1 VSYALPLG
9 MLLALVVGIFTGY
22 PVAFLLAGLSVVFM
36 LLGEVALPTF
46 GLITSRVFGAV
57 LENWILAAIPLFIF
71 MGIMLEKSRIAD
83 KLLLE
88 LEALFGG
95 KPGGLGLAVVAIG
108 IIMAAST
115 GIIGASVVLM
125 GTMALPLMLKQGY
138 NKTVAIGTILGSG
151 TLGILIPPSIMLVV
165 FGDVMQIPIGDLFAA
180 ALIPGLML
188 GGFYALY
195 IVLVAIFSPKS
206 VPPGKAIPAGS
217 YGKFL
222 LRLLKNL
229 VAPALLICSVL
240 VSIIIGLATPT
251 EGAAIGALG
260 ATLLAGFSRQLSWRV
275 MWESLKETCLTTS
288 MILVLAIGA
297 TAFSLIFKRIGGEA
311 MIEDAVGLM
320 GHSPY
325 MVIFAAML
333 LIFVMGFFLEWIEIS
348 FLVLPLFAPIVAGL
362 DFGGDFHGQGQVMIW
377 FAMLVAVNLQTS
389 FLTPPFGYAL
399 FYLKGI
405 GIPGVETSDVY
416 RGVVPIVIMQ
426 LIGVVMVASFPALA
440 LWLPGKF

>member
-1 VSYALPLG
+1 MSYALPLG